1 MTVTLHPALDK
12 ILRVQ
17 KLRSND
23 IARATIEMQYG
34 GGKGNNA
41 ARALH
46 NLGTDV
52 IATGYQ
58 GGNIG
63 EWIIEHFASEG
74 VRTDFVRCAAGTRT
88 SLMLIEEE
96 TNDTFAIYEPG
107 QLVTAEEMEL
117 LKAHFITLLPHTSMA
132 LFCGSAQT
140 PALAELVKELITL
153 AEARGV
159 KCALDGSGLALKEGV
174 IAKPSLLKVNREE
187 LAELVEHPLT
197 DETDQV
203 KAMLEM
209 RDRGISIVALTRG
222 KGGLLITDGREFLE
236 GILVMEN
243 VVNVMGCGDSTLAGM
258 AKGISENASL
268 EQIARLAVACG
279 AANTQVI
286 GAGFI
291 SPNLVQE
298 LTTQVSIRRLNFIN

>member
-1 MTVTLHPALDK
+1 VILTVTLHPALDK
-12 ILRVQ
+12 ILRLQ

-46 NLGTDV
+46 NLGTPV

-58 GGNIG
+58 GGTIG
-63 EWIIEHFASEG
+63 EWIIQNFASEG
-74 VRTDFVRCAAGTRT
+74 VETNFLRCAAGTRT

-107 QLVTAEEMEL
+107 QQVTPDEIEAF
-117 LKAHFITLLPHTSMA
+117 KAHFITLLPNATMA

-140 PALAELVKELITL
+140 APLAQLVKELITL
-153 AEARGV
+153 AEAKGV

-174 IAKPSLLKVNREE
+174 KANPSLLKVNREE
-187 LAELVEHPLT
+187 LSELVDHPLT
-197 DETDQV
+197 DESDQV

-209 RDRGISIVALTRG
+209 RRRGISIVALTRG
-222 KGGLLITDGREFLE
+222 KNGLLITNGQDFLE
-236 GILVMEN
+236 GILVMDN

-268 EQIARLAVACG
+268 EEVARLAVACG

-291 SPNLVQE
+291 SPTLVKT
-298 LTTQVSIRRLNFIN
+298 LTNQVLIRRLNF